1 MVEIPIFAEFDI
13 EFIRRMNALVEEFK
27 LLSQDDVRKFWR
39 EFKPRVYEDYCKARK
54 WDQFQNLI
62 EDIIEESIEKQTKRT
77 ETDE

>member
-13 EFIRRMNALVEEFK
+13 EFIRRMNALVE
-27 LLSQDDVRKFWR
+27 